1 MKWITFISASHSTAT
16 DLHNELQ
23 STKPYLYRI
32 LDHTNLNEFP
42 KITNTSHTTE
52 VTARIELIEK
62 QNVTTKDVI
71 VNSDNDSSFDFLSHL
86 FDITSTQTPN
96 LNHTTISCKDVLAVD
111 EFIEL
116 LKNKLKSDQSLKD
129 LLLTSNTTSTPEP
142 SFTDRT
148 VVAIVNQLYS
158 KKETTTTTK
167 STHEENI
174 NSTLL
179 ADLVEAVIFRHSGM
193 YWIINIFKT

>member
-1 MKWITFISASHSTAT
+1 M
-16 DLHNELQ
+16 
-23 STKPYLYRI
+23 
-32 LDHTNLNEFP
+32 
-42 KITNTSHTTE
+42 
-52 VTARIELIEK
+52 
-62 QNVTTKDVI
+62 
-71 VNSDNDSSFDFLSHL
+71 
-86 FDITSTQTPN
+86 
-96 LNHTTISCKDVLAVD
+96 LAVD

-129 LLLTSNTTSTPEP
+129 LLLSSNTTSTPEP

-193 YWIINIFKT
+193 Y